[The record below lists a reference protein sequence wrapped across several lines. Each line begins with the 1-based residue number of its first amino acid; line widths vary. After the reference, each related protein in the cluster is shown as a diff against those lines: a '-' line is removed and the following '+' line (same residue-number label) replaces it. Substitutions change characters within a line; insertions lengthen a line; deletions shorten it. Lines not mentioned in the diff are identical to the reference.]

1 MIGYGVP
8 GEQRWVVAQAR
19 LTREA
24 KRQQTRERLLAA
36 ATAEFG
42 RAGMAAADIAA
53 IVAEAGVAHSTFFFH
68 FPTKEHVL
76 LELEAREERLMAD
89 RLDDFLATSPDLG
102 AALHKAVD
110 LLAELETT
118 LGRPLFRDF
127 LAAHFSTTRPISE
140 EGLEHPVFLTLVALF
155 DGAIRDGA
163 ADAAL
168 DSMNSAYFF
177 LIGLYALLLTIGE
190 GPSRNAMLDDYVS
203 RTLRSLQ
210 PPR

>member
-1 MIGYGVP
+1 M
-8 GEQRWVVAQAR
+8 AQAR

-42 RAGMAAADIAA
+42 RAGMAAADIAT

-110 LLAELETT
+110 LLAELRDHAGTT
-118 LGRPLFRDF
+118 LFRDF
-127 LAAHFSTTRPISE
+127 LARTSPQPAHLRGGTRTSGVPHA
-140 EGLEHPVFLTLVALF
+140 GGTVRRCHPRRCRRR
-155 DGAIRDGA
+155 GSR
-163 ADAAL
+163 L
-168 DSMNSAYFF
+168 DE
-177 LIGLYALLLTIGE
+177 LRLLLPDRAARCSS
-190 GPSRNAMLDDYVS
+190 PSVRTEPNAMLDDYVS